1 MDLIF
6 FHFYL
11 ATTTAALAPLPL
23 SALPPQRLSAIQAI
37 CSQFSPLAFKII
49 FWWIVVWI
57 VLPYT
62 HAHQPAIRCHQHIL
76 LAPHSAP
83 APAPALALAPALAP
97 APAVSNTLAQ
107 WQ

>member
-6 FHFYL
+6 FYFYL
-11 ATTTAALAPLPL
+11 ATTAAAPAPLPL

-37 CSQFSPLAFKII
+37 CSQFSPHLAFKII

-57 VLPYT
+57 VLPYI
-62 HAHQPAIRCHQHIL
+62 HARQPAIQCHQHIL
-76 LAPHSAP
+76 LAPCSTP
-83 APAPALALAPALAP
+83 AP
-97 APAVSNTLAQ
+97 APAVSNTPAQ